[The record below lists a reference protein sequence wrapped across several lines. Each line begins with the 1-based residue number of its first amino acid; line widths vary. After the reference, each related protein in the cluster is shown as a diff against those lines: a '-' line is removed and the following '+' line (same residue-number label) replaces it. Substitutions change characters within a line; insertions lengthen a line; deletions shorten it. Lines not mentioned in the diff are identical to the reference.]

1 MIYIPQPPCWCHS
14 TCLIPLVIIKCCLL
28 HFCLHFYCCWLSVLL
43 LLPPELSCSF
53 LPMPLWIFYAFYF
66 FLLVSESWV
75 HFPWTFQTFILE
87 RTSAMKD
94 PPHTCHYMLTTEA
107 RFWHVL
113 HCRCSNTYCC
123 FFICFFFNRISMS
136 LSDYRY
142 CTEIAAIIL
151 SLLFF
156 FYWLWFWFGAGAT
169 ATYSCIIIGADLS
182 KL

>member
-1 MIYIPQPPCWCHS
+1 MLFVAFLFIFFVVAGYLCCYY
-14 TCLIPLVIIKCCLL
+14 CLL
-28 HFCLHFYCCWLSVLL
+28 NQLQLFCQCLCGFSMLSILIF
-43 LLPPELSCSF
+43 LPFGQWELSS
-53 LPMPLWIFYAFYF
+53 I
-66 FLLVSESWV
+66 
-75 HFPWTFQTFILE
+75 PWTFQMFILE

-113 HCRCSNTYCC
+113 HCRCSNTHCC
-123 FFICFFFNRISMS
+123 SFICFFFNRISMS
-136 LSDYRY
+136 LSDHWY

-151 SLLFF
+151 LLLFF

-169 ATYSCIIIGADLS
+169 YSCIIIAADVS

>member
-1 MIYIPQPPCWCHS
+1 M
-14 TCLIPLVIIKCCLL
+14 
-28 HFCLHFYCCWLSVLL
+28 LL

-123 FFICFFFNRISMS
+123 SFICFFFNRFQCLLVITDTALRLLP
-136 LSDYRY
+136 LSFHCCFSFIGFGSDSVPVPLPH
-142 CTEIAAIIL
+142 TPA
-151 SLLFF
+151 SLLLQM
-156 FYWLWFWFGAGAT
+156 YQSCRWFE
-169 ATYSCIIIGADLS
+169 SLD